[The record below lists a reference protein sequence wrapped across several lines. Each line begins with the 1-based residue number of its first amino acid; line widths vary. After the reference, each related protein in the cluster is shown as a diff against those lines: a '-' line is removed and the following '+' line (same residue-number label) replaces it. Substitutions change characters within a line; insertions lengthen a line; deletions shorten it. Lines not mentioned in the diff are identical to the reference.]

1 MPIIEPYETTISSF
15 FFSKNYIGN
24 MLANLIVEIYVS
36 VVLWTNIFLHDDD
49 VDRIVSCMAWKM
61 VIISKTIELGQAR

>member
-1 MPIIEPYETTISSF
+1 
-15 FFSKNYIGN
+15 
-24 MLANLIVEIYVS
+24 MLANLFVEIYVS

-61 VIISKTIELGQAR
+61 VIISKTIDLGQAR

>member
-1 MPIIEPYETTISSF
+1 
-15 FFSKNYIGN
+15 

-49 VDRIVSCMAWKM
+49 VDQIVSCMAWKM
-61 VIISKTIELGQAR
+61 VIISKTIDLGQAR